1 MKTLF
6 YYVLI
11 ISFPLSL
18 FGAEQTAAVKAEII
32 DKVAAVINGK
42 PVTESEVNF
51 RLELLK
57 KSRNQLKNLN
67 KNTVLDQLIDERL
80 IEQVAEDEAIQ
91 VTELRIDNE
100 IADMMKRAKISDKAS
115 FIKKIQAEQGITYEM
130 LRLQIRQQSLTD
142 QVMTYAIS
150 YAPPSK
156 REIREWYEKNKNRPE
171 FIQMNMK
178 HILIRSRSS
187 SLNDEKAANEKIK
200 SILKKVQNGASFDE
214 TARQESQDPGS
225 AVKGGELGWTLLT
238 DLDPYFANAV
248 LQQYKA
254 GSVSGI
260 IKSSFGY
267 HIVKFFGKR
276 VIPYEEMEPRIAGM
290 LSFQKRSEQFT
301 KWLINKRREAELAIY
316 MEGYTLPKGAN
327 EKGAGST
334 R

>member
-6 YYVLI
+6 YYVIL
-11 ISFPLSL
+11 ISFPLSI
-18 FGAEQTAAVKAEII
+18 FGAEQTASVKSEII

-42 PVTESEVNF
+42 PVTESEVNT

-57 KSRNQLKNLN
+57 KSRNQVKNLS
-67 KNTVLDQLIDERL
+67 KNVVLDLLINERL

-91 VTELRIDNE
+91 VTEARIDNE
-100 IADMMKRAKISDKAS
+100 IADMMKRTKISDKAS
-115 FIKKIQAEQGITYEM
+115 FIKKIQAEQGISYEM

-150 YAPPSK
+150 YSPPSK
-156 REIREWYEKNKNRPE
+156 KDVRDWYEKNKNRPE
-171 FIQMNMK
+171 FLQMNMK
-178 HILIRSRSS
+178 HILIRSKSS

-200 SILKKVQNGASFDE
+200 SVLKKVQSGASFDE
-214 TARQESQDPGS
+214 VARQDSQDPGS
-225 AVKGGELGWTLLT
+225 AVKGGDLGWTLLS

-248 LQQYKA
+248 MQQYRA
-254 GSVSGI
+254 GAVSGI

-276 VIPYEEMEPRIAGM
+276 VVPYEEMEPRISGL
-290 LSFQKRSEQFT
+290 LSFQKRNEQFT
-301 KWLINKRREAELAIY
+301 KWLVDKRREAELAIY
-316 MEGYTLPKGAN
+316 MEGYSLPKGAN
-327 EKGAGST
+327 EKSAGST